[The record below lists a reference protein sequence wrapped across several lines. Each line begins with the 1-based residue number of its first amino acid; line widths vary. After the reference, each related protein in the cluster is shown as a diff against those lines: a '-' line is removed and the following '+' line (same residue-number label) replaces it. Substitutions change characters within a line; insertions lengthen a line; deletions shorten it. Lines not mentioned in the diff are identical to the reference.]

1 MILFRNCI
9 TLSIIA
15 IVSLSFSQCASI
27 LKLQD
32 TIAVDIGEVY
42 YQSWVAGV
50 KEGGSGINIYIPIK
64 NKSAEIVLDSVYFK
78 RKGVKLEET
87 NPNLYIGRFS
97 IATTKPDIVMTNK
110 PFAEYGNKAPK
121 IKQDSP
127 FDLKEDECVL
137 SFTERGK
144 RKYYKITGI
153 IKNKPIFY
161 PSTPSKKL

>member
-15 IVSLSFSQCASI
+15 IVSLSFSQCAST

-78 RKGVKLEET
+78 RKGVKLEEIK
-87 NPNLYIGRFS
+87 PNLYIGRFS
-97 IATTKPDIVMTNK
+97 IVTTKPDIVMTKK
-110 PFAEYGNKAPK
+110 PFAEYGNKVPK
-121 IKQDSP
+121 IKQNSP
-127 FDLKEDECVL
+127 FDLKDDECVL
-137 SFTERGK
+137 SFTEKGK
-144 RKYYKITGI
+144 RKYYKIIEVVKTE
-153 IKNKPIFY
+153 PIFY
-161 PSTPSKKL
+161 PSPPLKKL